1 MSFNFRKQL
10 KALLLMNSFI
20 FLSAEFSIADSL
32 FVGKS
37 IKQHSKA
44 ASACAWATQNVH
56 RSMSHLSAENV
67 RTHIKRIDGKSSESF
82 LCRWMVAVSSEWSSH
97 VNFNRERWIEK
108 LLKCRGFCAECSSLP
123 DVQCANLQLPL
134 WRRLLLTVEKISTLL
149 FSSLLKR
156 THQFVSVCC
165 IPSWTVLNH
174 RLGKMLTRKFVDYN
188 HGTGWRNKENFFVP
202 YKNLIIIEMRLN
214 TTRSNRCSLLD

>member
-1 MSFNFRKQL
+1 MLLRDWARANIFPKFYDLKTCWYENDDDSLNQQALIRKLATNLAWPTNFSERLLSEEFPPASVYAKSFNEPSSMSFNFRKQL

-56 RSMSHLSAENV
+56 RSMSHLSAEKKFLAFRDV

-82 LCRWMVAVSSEWSSH
+82 LCQWMVAVSSEWSSH
-97 VNFNRERWIEK
+97 VNFNRDRWIKK
-108 LLKCRGFCAECSSLP
+108 LFKCWGFCAECGS
-123 DVQCANLQLPL
+123 
-134 WRRLLLTVEKISTLL
+134 
-149 FSSLLKR
+149 
-156 THQFVSVCC
+156 
-165 IPSWTVLNH
+165 
-174 RLGKMLTRKFVDYN
+174 
-188 HGTGWRNKENFFVP
+188 
-202 YKNLIIIEMRLN
+202 
-214 TTRSNRCSLLD
+214 